1 MVNYHSQ
8 MTEDKKNV
16 ARIQMCR
23 KKKELNIMTKDFVCE
38 RKIMNKFKSKQN
50 TLSEKNTQQLTKI
63 LNVSINFIC
72 SGDRV
77 N

>member
-1 MVNYHSQ
+1 
-8 MTEDKKNV
+8 
-16 ARIQMCR
+16 
-23 KKKELNIMTKDFVCE
+23 MTKDFVCE